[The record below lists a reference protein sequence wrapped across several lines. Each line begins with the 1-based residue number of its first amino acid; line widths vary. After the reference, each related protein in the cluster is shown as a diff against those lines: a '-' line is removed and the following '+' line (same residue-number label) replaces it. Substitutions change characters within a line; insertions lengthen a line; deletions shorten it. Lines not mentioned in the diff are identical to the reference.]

1 MRTADRNR
9 LMRATEHIDAACVNI
24 KSIRG
29 TIITREQWQ
38 HATAIVEALQEQKRI
53 INQLVELNDQYD
65 RTHAKD
71 LH

>member
-9 LMRATEHIDAACVNI
+9 LMRAAEHIEAACVNI
-24 KSIRG
+24 KSVRG

-53 INQLVELNDQYD
+53 INQLVELNDEYD
-65 RTHAKD
+65 RTHEKD